1 VATADFDAYADTYRR
16 AVEDSIAF
24 SNVEHDFFSRRKARA
39 ILDLARR
46 RLGDPGTLRMLDVG
60 CGVGSTD
67 RFLAGEVGALSG
79 VDTSAEAVS
88 RAASNV
94 PAVDY
99 RSYDGGRIPFDD
111 ASMDLTFAICVFH
124 HVPPEERGHL
134 AAEMRRVLRRGG
146 LAVVFE
152 HNPLNPLTRLAV
164 SRCEFDEDA
173 ILLTR
178 GESARLLEDAGLRP
192 LERRYMIFFI
202 FDRPR
207 SARFEEALGWLPAG
221 AQHYVAGAK

>member
-1 VATADFDAYADTYRR
+1 MATADFDAYADTYLS
-16 AVEDSIAF
+16 AVEGSIAF
-24 SNVEHDFFSRRKARA
+24 SNVELDFFSRRKALA

-46 RLGDPGTLRMLDVG
+46 RLGDPRDLRMLDVG
-60 CGVGSTD
+60 CGVGITD
-67 RFLAGEVGALSG
+67 RFLVSGVGALAG

-88 RAASNV
+88 RAARAHPS
-94 PAVDY
+94 VDY
-99 RSYDGGRIPFDD
+99 RAYDGDRIPFEDS
-111 ASMDLTFAICVFH
+111 SMDLAFAICVFH
-124 HVPPEERGHL
+124 HVAPGDRAHL
-134 AAEMRRVLRRGG
+134 AAEMRRVLRPGG

-178 GESARLLEDAGLRP
+178 GESTRMLESAGMRA
-192 LERRYMIFFI
+192 LERRYVIFFT

-207 SARFEEALGWLPAG
+207 AARLESALGWLPAG
-221 AQHYVAGAK
+221 AQHYVAAAR